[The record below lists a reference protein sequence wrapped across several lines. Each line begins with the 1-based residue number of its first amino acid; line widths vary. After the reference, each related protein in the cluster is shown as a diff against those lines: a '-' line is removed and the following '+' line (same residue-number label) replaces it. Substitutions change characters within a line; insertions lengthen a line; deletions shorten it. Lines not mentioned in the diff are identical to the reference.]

1 MTKRIKDFGVPIEGR
16 RKGRKRRSL
25 AKSMK
30 RNREDDSI
38 NLDNAY
44 HGANKVKEAQGI
56 YSTEEEQARKP
67 WGRKM
72 QYQVPKLSSVRSA
85 VIYGGMLCGIL
96 RPGPCAGDR

>member
-56 YSTEEEQARKP
+56 YSTEEDMGQEN
-67 WGRKM
+67 
-72 QYQVPKLSSVRSA
+72 A
-85 VIYGGMLCGIL
+85 VSGSEAFFC
-96 RPGPCAGDR
+96 